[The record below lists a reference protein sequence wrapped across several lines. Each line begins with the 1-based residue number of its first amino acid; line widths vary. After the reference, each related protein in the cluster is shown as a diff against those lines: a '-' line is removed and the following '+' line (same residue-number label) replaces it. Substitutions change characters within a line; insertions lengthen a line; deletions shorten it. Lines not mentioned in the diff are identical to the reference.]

1 MSTSE
6 QRDAAAAL
14 NALISKASS
23 SEAWFDAADTEGLP
37 QSWQQEAV
45 SRILVLTYGQ
55 ELHYLS
61 LASPESGDW
70 EIVAFTDA
78 TVVRV
83 TVVRTTKG
91 VSHVESLALPR
102 SSLESLELLDV
113 APLSDD
119 KERWPDELNLIG
131 HYRGATLRLPM
142 DKFASSDNR
151 KDLVALLSSLLSDL
165 SH

>member
-1 MSTSE
+1 MILAST
-6 QRDAAAAL
+6 R
-14 NALISKASS
+14 
-23 SEAWFDAADTEGLP
+23 SEAWQSAEESGEG
-37 QSWQQEAV
+37 SDWRRDAV
-45 SRILVLTYGQ
+45 SRLLALTFNQ
-55 ELHYLS
+55 RIDYLS
-61 LASPESGDW
+61 VATPESGDW
-70 EIVAFTDA
+70 EIVAFTDT

-142 DKFASSDNR
+142 DKFASGDNK

>member
-1 MSTSE
+1 MSTTE
-6 QRDAAAAL
+6 QREAASAL
-14 NALISKASS
+14 HELISKASS
-23 SEAWFDAADTEGLP
+23 SEAWADATDTAGP
-37 QSWQQEAV
+37 QAWQSEAV